1 MKVLLIE
8 TVDNLGGAGEVKKVA
23 EGYARN
29 FLIPKGLAV
38 PATEG
43 ALKQAELRRQAEAKR
58 QKREEMK
65 AESLAKTLSQVT
77 LTLRAKAGEK
87 DKLYG
92 SITNANIAQALE
104 RETGQAGVLVVR
116 QAEVEFKHVRSGGR
130 GLELRCRAG
139 GDGQRPADCLAAS
152 KAAEVEAVRGDG
164 HRIGDAQRHRQG
176 HPVAWPDPKG
186 WPWTDDTAVLAP
198 V

>member
-8 TVDNLGGAGEVKKVA
+8 TVDNLGRAGEVKNVA

-29 FLIPKGLAV
+29 FLIPRGLAV

-43 ALKQAELRRQAEAKR
+43 ALKQAELRRQAGVRR

-65 AESLAKTLSQVT
+65 AESLARTLSQVT

-92 SITNANIAQALE
+92 SITNADIAQALE
-104 RETGQAGVLVVR
+104 RETGQAIDKR
-116 QAEVEFKHVRSGGR
+116 KVE
-130 GLELRCRAG
+130 LEEPIRELGSYRVPIKLLS
-139 GDGQRPADCLAAS
+139 D
-152 KAAEVEAVRGDG
+152 
-164 HRIGDAQRHRQG
+164 
-176 HPVAWPDPKG
+176 
-186 WPWTDDTAVLAP
+186 LAP
-198 V
+198 QITVVVERED